1 MRADAQRTRAQGIL
15 QQIAPFSAVQ
25 YHPTMTQL
33 FATSDTQGI
42 VCLRDVRMAFG
53 PASQRQ
59 RKGVVHKVGASVS
72 GSAVTNIAQYVTTI
86 AKQGQACMAK
96 PETSSLTFDREG
108 GLSLFL
114 KK

>member
-1 MRADAQRTRAQGIL
+1 MGYLIHYASEDGRIILHDMRADARRTRAQGIL

-53 PASQRQ
+53 PASQHQ
-59 RKGVVHKVGASVS
+59 RKGVVHKVSASIS
-72 GSAVTNIAQYVTTI
+72 
-86 AKQGQACMAK
+86 
-96 PETSSLTFDREG
+96 
-108 GLSLFL
+108 GLSTR
-114 KK
+114 